1 MADGAIHLSA
11 NCYLSWLKFYQ
22 KFYSDTKTTQ
32 TPVSERELAKKK
44 IRKILCKKKNEL
56 KKKEKK
62 CGKIAVCNA
71 IEKPHTWKLAN
82 EISNEFHVSKNN
94 HWETRNTR
102 KWHMTI
108 DKWQMTTR

>member
-1 MADGAIHLSA
+1 MANGAILLSA
-11 NCYLSWLKFYQ
+11 YSYLSWLKFY
-22 KFYSDTKTTQ
+22 SDTKITQ

-44 IRKILCKKKNEL
+44 IRKNLSKKKNEF
-56 KKKEKK
+56 KKRKKK

-82 EISNEFHVSKNN
+82 EISNEFHVSKNR

>member
-44 IRKILCKKKNEL
+44 IRKNLSKKKNEF
-56 KKKEKK
+56 KKKKKIVEKSR
-62 CGKIAVCNA
+62 CAMR
-71 IEKPHTWKLAN
+71 L
-82 EISNEFHVSKNN
+82 KNHIHEN
-94 HWETRNTR
+94 
-102 KWHMTI
+102 
-108 DKWQMTTR
+108 

>member
-44 IRKILCKKKNEL
+44 IRKNLSKKKNEF

-62 CGKIAVCNA
+62 LWKNRGVQCDWKTTYMKI
-71 IEKPHTWKLAN
+71 
-82 EISNEFHVSKNN
+82 SK
-94 HWETRNTR
+94 RN
-102 KWHMTI
+102 
-108 DKWQMTTR
+108 